1 MNQNRQPIDTATGAR
16 KSWRI
21 PNTSPTFQP
30 TFAETYNERLNRC
43 DTTGTPHCE
52 LWDASEPFMLRFA
65 PGELG
70 TNLSS
75 CAAVQTGAG
84 NLADTGSDATTLVR
98 DSGSWNIN
106 DVSRLVHNVTTGTT
120 SVITAISGA
129 NATVVGGGFAAGDEF
144 YVYNFRIPFNSTPAA
159 AANTSVR
166 FQNGRD
172 KDSPVLCFDAFT
184 GIIDYGFISLGANP
198 SPVRATFF
206 VTDYQSG
213 RMNFGGG
220 SIPSPD
226 PNYPIAAAGN
236 YDFVYNGA
244 GFTIPAFYG
253 DATAPFTGCLSMCME
268 FFRVRTNFWYQ
279 INGATP
285 VPFSVTVD
293 GLQYAE
299 HGLDVSD
306 LDCNATICVI
316 DDLGELSE
324 CDSFQ
329 DVIGFSETPPDG
341 NPYRSVPPCFPTE
354 ISDIFALY
362 AYSPCELLPG
372 QSYEFEIDTTG
383 ISGNSRV
390 RFQDSSGV
398 GFFDQNPITPG
409 VHQFTVNIPAGTS
422 TPIRWLIN
430 SLASAEGCFELRI
443 RTLNA
448 APEPPP
454 FMCSELYC
462 IRELDNCDMI
472 LQWSNNTPAFGIA
485 YPSATAQKA
494 YPPARLINQRVE
506 AFDYESGKGVDSFYR
521 NHYSNAVQ
529 TAELSLS
536 QVPPFVHNYLAV
548 AFMHRTFSVNGLQMV
563 AMEQYEPNYND
574 DTETANS
581 RTRLAQFD
589 SGKLVNPL

>member
-1 MNQNRQPIDTATGAR
+1 M
-16 KSWRI
+16 
-21 PNTSPTFQP
+21 
-30 TFAETYNERLNRC
+30 
-43 DTTGTPHCE
+43 
-52 LWDASEPFMLRFA
+52 RFA
-65 PGELG
+65 PGEIG

-75 CAAVQTGAG
+75 CDAVQTGAG

-98 DSGSWNIN
+98 DTGSWNIN

-129 NATVVGGGFAAGDEF
+129 NATVVGAGFSVGDEF

-166 FQNGRD
+166 FQNGRGINE
-172 KDSPVLCFDAFT
+172 PILCFDAFT
-184 GIIDYGFISLGANP
+184 GIIDYGFINLGANP

-220 SIPSPD
+220 SIPSP
-226 PNYPIAAAGN
+226 NANFPIAAAGN

-253 DATAPFTGCLSMCME
+253 DAIAPFTGCLSMCME
-268 FFRVRTNFWYQ
+268 FFRVRNNFWYQ
-279 INGATP
+279 INGGTP
-285 VPFSVTVD
+285 VPFSVAIQ

-299 HGLDVSD
+299 HDLNVSD

-324 CDSFQ
+324 CSSFQ
-329 DVIGFSETPPDG
+329 DVISFSETPPDG
-341 NPYRSVPPCFPTE
+341 NPFRNVEPCFPTE
-354 ISDIFALY
+354 ISDGVELFVRT
-362 AYSPCELLPG
+362 PCAILPG
-372 QSYEFEIDTTG
+372 QSYEIEIDTTG
-383 ISGNSRV
+383 MGGNVSV
-390 RFQDSSGV
+390 NVES
-398 GFFDQNPITPG
+398 FFVQTNIAPG
-409 VHQFTVNIPAGTS
+409 VHTFQFTVPKGATM
-422 TPIRWLIN
+422 PISFTVR
-430 SLASAEGCFELRI
+430 SMAAAEGCFTLRI
-443 RTLNA
+443 RTLSA

-462 IRELDNCDMI
+462 IRELDNCDMV

-485 YPSATAQKA
+485 YPSATPQKA
-494 YPPARLINQRVE
+494 YPPARLINSRVE

-548 AFMHRTFSVNGLQMV
+548 AFMHRSFSVNGLQMV
-563 AMEQYEPNYND
+563 AMEQYEPNYSD